1 MEQWLEKE
9 FQFQGIHQ
17 VSSYLKNEM
26 KIDKKSIL
34 DDFTSHITI
43 SGSTFFNKCWSIA
56 VLLSRLQERE
66 RLSIDKNYKR
76 ILPHPLCLLII
87 NESGTDKYILATK
100 QTLDVP
106 KDEYK
111 QLYNNLKSTD
121 GPYNIPIYGNARTYL
136 TILLELIR
144 LFTIQVP
151 TTPKTQLLA
160 YDEINNCVTLRVACL
175 RNGNCSNYKQLLY
188 LNLELE
194 NQLSKLVGKFPYY
207 KFIQR
212 SNNITIQDFIGS
224 TFFPQQ
230 ITDKNDD
237 QPNANTNAKL
247 DDAVTNAKD
256 EAKVVEQAEP
266 SGKKKS
272 VTDNKAV
279 EDTNVQSDVDADIEA
294 ESSWAK
300 NAADEN
306 LPIADTYAKSDVDAE
321 SVVVQTEPSGK
332 KKSVTDNKAV
342 EDTNVH
348 PDVDADIEAESS
360 VAKKDANEN
369 LPIVDPNAKSDVDAE
384 SVVVQAEP
392 SGKKKSATDNKAVED
407 TNVQSDVDGDIEAE
421 TSVAKKAADENLP
434 ITDTNAKGT
443 ETEEE
448 SSSTAAKQDI
458 QVKALAAQKT
468 ANEHLSVSN
477 ANDDEENNIEDNF
490 DPNTLKV
497 VVNQNNNS
505 HTDNGQLVP
514 HKSIL
519 LMGMSTVNIEETAKT
534 KGTTIVSNP
543 ITPAMARH
551 CVNRK
556 IISVTDGRDL
566 ARINSIKLHNKSDV
580 YTVSLVNTNSFNDKS
595 SNPTVYDTS
604 RHLHADYNC
613 RHFSSSLEMMLTR
626 GEQTVRFQEM
636 TVDYYYMPSVSS
648 GPIQLVSI
656 LTVYWKD
663 VLTAVLIPY
672 HMHHF
677 EF

>member
-1 MEQWLEKE
+1 
-9 FQFQGIHQ
+9 
-17 VSSYLKNEM
+17 M
-26 KIDKKSIL
+26 KIDKKYIL
-34 DDFTSHITI
+34 DDFTSHII
-43 SGSTFFNKCWSIA
+43 IAGSTFFNKCWSIA

-87 NESGTDKYILATK
+87 NESEMDKYILATK

-106 KDEYK
+106 KDEYT
-111 QLYNNLKSTD
+111 QLYNNLKRTG

-151 TTPKTQLLA
+151 TTPKTQLLT
-160 YDEINNCVTLRVACL
+160 YDEINACVTLRVACL
-175 RNGNCSNYKQLLY
+175 RNGNCSNYKQLLC

-212 SNNITIQDFIGS
+212 SNNITIQDFIVS

-230 ITDKNDD
+230 IIISDTDKNDD
-237 QPNANTNAKL
+237 QPNANTNTKL
-247 DDAVTNAKD
+247 DDTVADAKD
-256 EAKVVEQAEP
+256 EAEVVVQAEP
-266 SGKKKS
+266 SRQKKS
-272 VTDNKAV
+272 VNDNKAV
-279 EDTNVQSDVDADIEA
+279 KDTNVQSDVEA
-294 ESSWAK
+294 
-300 NAADEN
+300 
-306 LPIADTYAKSDVDAE
+306 
-321 SVVVQTEPSGK
+321 
-332 KKSVTDNKAV
+332 
-342 EDTNVH
+342 
-348 PDVDADIEAESS
+348 
-360 VAKKDANEN
+360 
-369 LPIVDPNAKSDVDAE
+369 
-384 SVVVQAEP
+384 
-392 SGKKKSATDNKAVED
+392 
-407 TNVQSDVDGDIEAE
+407 DIEAE

-434 ITDTNAKGT
+434 IAITNAKSDVDA
-443 ETEEE
+443 E
-448 SSSTAAKQDI
+448 STTAAKQDI

-468 ANEHLSVSN
+468 ANGHLSVSN

-490 DPNTLKV
+490 DPNPLKV

-505 HTDNGQLVP
+505 NTDNGQLVP

-566 ARINSIKLHNKSDV
+566 ARINSIKLHIKSDV

-613 RHFSSSLEMMLTR
+613 QHFSSSLEMMLTR

-656 LTVYWKD
+656 LTVKWKD

-672 HMHHF
+672 RMHHF

>member
-272 VTDNKAV
+272 VTDK
-279 EDTNVQSDVDADIEA
+279 
-294 ESSWAK
+294 
-300 NAADEN
+300 
-306 LPIADTYAKSDVDAE
+306 
-321 SVVVQTEPSGK
+321 
-332 KKSVTDNKAV
+332 
-342 EDTNVH
+342 
-348 PDVDADIEAESS
+348 
-360 VAKKDANEN
+360 
-369 LPIVDPNAKSDVDAE
+369 
-384 SVVVQAEP
+384 
-392 SGKKKSATDNKAVED
+392 KAVED

-434 ITDTNAKGT
+434 ITDTNTKGT

>member
-272 VTDNKAV
+272 VTDK
-279 EDTNVQSDVDADIEA
+279 
-294 ESSWAK
+294 
-300 NAADEN
+300 
-306 LPIADTYAKSDVDAE
+306 
-321 SVVVQTEPSGK
+321 
-332 KKSVTDNKAV
+332 
-342 EDTNVH
+342 
-348 PDVDADIEAESS
+348 
-360 VAKKDANEN
+360 
-369 LPIVDPNAKSDVDAE
+369 
-384 SVVVQAEP
+384 
-392 SGKKKSATDNKAVED
+392 KAVED